1 MVWRCWRSVP
11 PVPLGRAFVQSHKED
26 NIGHC
31 TSSIERCDHERA
43 SPAVDDWDEAL
54 DEVVG
59 LDGQQ
64 IAIG

>member
-1 MVWRCWRSVP
+1 VTP
-11 PVPLGRAFVQSHKED
+11 EPLGRVFVPSQKEDSSD

-64 IAIG
+64 IAIE

>member
-1 MVWRCWRSVP
+1 
-11 PVPLGRAFVQSHKED
+11 VPLGRAFVQSHKED

-64 IAIG
+64 IAIE